1 MNRKSALLSRLTL
14 YSLAAFLFSAVPTSI
29 VELGSI
35 CIIYH
40 LTGYQCLMCG
50 MTRAFSNAMH
60 FAFSRAVSF
69 NPLIVIIFPLFWFLF
84 VDDIVAFISV
94 IRGGHYYSILE
105 RIWFRMDSIS
115 PEKPQIPYRQIICD
129 VSAAIFPVRIPA
141 NPSCF
146 HSVRMITGAIYP
158 LFCVPCNLLQ
168 FWEADG
174 LNQTGSLDPVVR
186 AR

>member
-1 MNRKSALLSRLTL
+1 MIFFIKNGKIKKKRWVMNRKSALLSRLTL

-115 PEKPQIPYRQIICD
+115 PEKP
-129 VSAAIFPVRIPA
+129 
-141 NPSCF
+141 
-146 HSVRMITGAIYP
+146 
-158 LFCVPCNLLQ
+158 
-168 FWEADG
+168 
-174 LNQTGSLDPVVR
+174 
-186 AR
+186 